1 MEQNKLTA
9 LLKGKNN
16 GAAPAPAAPA
26 AGAGGRP
33 EHAFGPGGA
42 HEGALPAAPTQNRLL
57 TQLRSS
63 GAPTA
68 TPAGAI
74 NPPEH
79 QPPPA
84 PPAVTAPP
92 APLGPE
98 IAAAAASTR
107 AAMQTAPAAPA
118 TAAAPEGEK
127 RSRGRP
133 SKASLP
139 ATGIAPKIKTLY
151 INCGPVGVEIED
163 ATSLV
168 MLAKKTL
175 EQGALADYRFAEYGQ
190 GPGMLVV
197 AAMHELDKLEGLIGA
212 MRLDTTTP
220 EGSILLNDLVA
231 RAELV
236 VR

>member
-42 HEGALPAAPTQNRLL
+42 HEGALPAAPVQNRLL

-68 TPAGAI
+68 TPAGATSAPGATHPTPPGAI
-74 NPPEH
+74 NPPEY
-79 QPPPA
+79 QSPPA
-84 PPAVTAPP
+84 PPAQAAPAAAAPVAAPP
-92 APLGPE
+92 AE
-98 IAAAAASTR
+98 
-107 AAMQTAPAAPA
+107 APAAA
-118 TAAAPEGEK
+118 GTKG
-127 RSRGRP
+127 RGRP

-139 ATGIAPKIKTLY
+139 VTGVAPKIKTLY
-151 INCGPVGVEIED
+151 VNCGPVGVAVED
-163 ATSLV
+163 ASSLV
-168 MLAKKTL
+168 MLAKKVL
-175 EQGALADYRFAEYGQ
+175 ENGALADYRFAEYGQ

-197 AAMHELDKLEGLIGA
+197 AAMSELDKLEGLIPA
-212 MRLDTTTP
+212 MRVDTTTP
-220 EGSILLNDLVA
+220 EGAIILNDLVA